1 MYTRKQYM
9 DNEVSHAE
17 YYAQFGI
24 HLIKLVENRI
34 GKQRILESNDPY
46 FNDIP
51 LAEWNRLDV
60 SVRQLVGRMI
70 RECNGPKA
78 GVSPSDCVCAAKSA
92 ARIIKAETMEGEKCT

>member
-9 DNEVSHAE
+9 DNEVSHEE

-24 HLIKLVENRI
+24 HLIKLVENSI

-78 GVSPSDCVCAAKSA
+78 GVSLSDCVCAAKSA
-92 ARIIKAETMEGEKCT
+92 ARIIKSEARE

>member
-24 HLIKLVENRI
+24 HLIKLVGNRI
-34 GKQRILESNDPY
+34 GKKRILKSNDPY

-51 LAEWNRLDV
+51 LAEWDRLEP
-60 SVRQLVGRMI
+60 SVRQFVGGMI

-78 GVSPSDCVCAAKSA
+78 GVSLSDCVCAAKSA
-92 ARIIKAETMEGEKCT
+92 ARIIKSEARE

>member
-9 DNEVSHAE
+9 NNEVSHAD

-34 GKQRILESNDPY
+34 GEKRILESSDPH

-51 LAEWNRLDV
+51 LREWDRLEH
-60 SVRQLVGRMI
+60 SVRQLVGGML
-70 RECNGPKA
+70 REYNGPKA
-78 GVSPSDCVCAAKSA
+78 GVSLSDCVCAAKSA
-92 ARIIKAETMEGEKCT
+92 ARIIKSEYGSTE

>member
-34 GKQRILESNDPY
+34 GKKRILESSDPHL
-46 FNDIP
+46 NDIP
-51 LAEWNRLDV
+51 WVEWDMLES
-60 SVRQLVGRMI
+60 SVRRLVGGML
-70 RECNGPKA
+70 REYNGPKA
-78 GVSPSDCVCAAKSA
+78 GVSLSDCVCAAKSA
-92 ARIIKAETMEGEKCT
+92 ARIIKSEARE

>member
-1 MYTRKQYM
+1 MKESTGHNDNLGGRSPSTRQ
-9 DNEVSHAE
+9 
-17 YYAQFGI
+17 
-24 HLIKLVENRI
+24 
-34 GKQRILESNDPY
+34 QRILESNDPY

>member
-1 MYTRKQYM
+1 M
-9 DNEVSHAE
+9 DNEVSHEE

-51 LAEWNRLDV
+51 LAEWNR
-60 SVRQLVGRMI
+60 
-70 RECNGPKA
+70 
-78 GVSPSDCVCAAKSA
+78 
-92 ARIIKAETMEGEKCT
+92 

>member
-34 GKQRILESNDPY
+34 GKKRILESSDPH

-51 LAEWNRLDV
+51 WVE
-60 SVRQLVGRMI
+60 
-70 RECNGPKA
+70 
-78 GVSPSDCVCAAKSA
+78 
-92 ARIIKAETMEGEKCT
+92 

>member
-34 GKQRILESNDPY
+34 GKKRILKSNDPY

-51 LAEWNRLDV
+51 LAEWDMLES
-60 SVRQLVGRMI
+60 SVRRLVGGML
-70 RECNGPKA
+70 REYNGPKA
-78 GVSPSDCVCAAKSA
+78 GVSLSDCVCAAKSA
-92 ARIIKAETMEGEKCT
+92 ARIIKSEARE

>member
-24 HLIKLVENRI
+24 HLIKLVGNRI
-34 GKQRILESNDPY
+34 GKKRILESSDPH

-51 LAEWNRLDV
+51 LREWDRLES
-60 SVRQLVGRMI
+60 SVRQLVGCMI
-70 RECNGPKA
+70 REYNGPKA
-78 GVSPSDCVCAAKSA
+78 GVSLSDCVCAAKSA
-92 ARIIKAETMEGEKCT
+92 ARMIKSEARE

>member
-34 GKQRILESNDPY
+34 GKKRILESNDPY

-51 LAEWNRLDV
+51 LREWNRLEP
-60 SVRQLVGRMI
+60 SVRRLVGGI
-70 RECNGPKA
+70 LREYNGPKA
-78 GVSPSDCVCAAKSA
+78 GVSLSDCVCAAKSA
-92 ARIIKAETMEGEKCT
+92 ARIIKSEARE

>member
-24 HLIKLVENRI
+24 CLIKLVENRI

-51 LAEWNRLDV
+51 MAEWDRLEP
-60 SVRQLVGRMI
+60 SVRQFVGCMI
-70 RECNGPKA
+70 REYNGPKA
-78 GVSPSDCVCAAKSA
+78 GVSLSDCVCAAKSA
-92 ARIIKAETMEGEKCT
+92 ARIIKAEARE

>member
-1 MYTRKQYM
+1 M
-9 DNEVSHAE
+9 DNEVSHEE

-24 HLIKLVENRI
+24 HLIKLVENSI

-78 GVSPSDCVCAAKSA
+78 GVSHPTAY
-92 ARIIKAETMEGEKCT
+92 ARQNQRRVLLKLKPWRVKNAHNSRRK